1 MEYNLFMISADKESK
16 EISPIMQI
24 FSSQSM
30 KYIRGSFNYEANP
43 DLIIDML
50 LNNIK
55 IEGQEVNRDEFLG
68 LLNER
73 NTR

>member
-1 MEYNLFMISADKESK
+1 MIASADKKSK

-30 KYIRGSFNYEANP
+30 SYKRGSFNYEANSE
-43 DLIIDML
+43 LIIDML
-50 LNNIK
+50 LNNMK
-55 IEGQEVNRDEFLG
+55 IEGQEVDRDEFLG

-73 NTR
+73 NAS

>member
-1 MEYNLFMISADKESK
+1 MASADKKSK

-30 KYIRGSFNYEANP
+30 SYQRGSFNYEANSE
-43 DLIIDML
+43 LIIDML
-50 LNNIK
+50 LNNMK
-55 IEGQEVNRDEFLG
+55 IEGQEVDRDEFLG

-73 NTR
+73 NAS